1 MSDDFYKILEVEAD
15 ANPEDIKR
23 SYRKLSLKHHP
34 DRNGGS
40 IESVKMFQ
48 KISAA
53 FETLGDADKRR
64 QYDISRKIKSGGMGG
79 MGGMGMFGN
88 MFSGFPAGTTFETH
102 SMPGVNTPED
112 FFAKFFE
119 GMGGIGGMGGMGVN
133 GMGNAHVKMF
143 RNGVPINITH
153 AQNQSQNE
161 FEMHFGGP
169 NGIES
174 KPTPIT
180 KKVTID
186 MMMSIV
192 GDKLPIEYER
202 WILEEGVKKTET
214 VKIYLDIPMGIDTN
228 EIIVIRDAGNIIH
241 DRCKGDLKIII
252 TVENDSI
259 FKRQGMDLVMQKCL
273 TLKESLCG
281 FTFDIKHLNGRTYT
295 LTTPAGNVITP
306 GYVKVI
312 PDLGVLREGKVG
324 KLIVQFTIEYPSKL
338 DASVV
343 EKLSDIL

>member
-1 MSDDFYKILEVEAD
+1 MSDDFYKILEVEPTANAD
-15 ANPEDIKR
+15 EIKR

-40 IESVKMFQ
+40 IESVKLFQ
-48 KISAA
+48 KISEA
-53 FETLGDADKRR
+53 FETVGDSDKRR
-64 QYDISRKIKSGGMGG
+64 HYDLTSRIKLGGMGG
-79 MGGMGMFGN
+79 MGGTGMFGN
-88 MFSGFPAGTTFETH
+88 MFSGFPQGTTFETH

-119 GMGGIGGMGGMGVN
+119 GLVGNSAGGSNIKMFKN
-133 GMGNAHVKMF
+133 GMPVNF
-143 RNGVPINITH
+143 
-153 AQNQSQNE
+153 AQNQSHNE
-161 FEMHFGGP
+161 FEVHFGGS

-202 WILEEGVKKTET
+202 WILEDGVKKTET
-214 VKIYLDIPMGIDTN
+214 VKIYIDIPRGIDTN

-241 DRCKGDLKIII
+241 DKCKGDLKIII
-252 TVENDSI
+252 TVENETI

-281 FTFDIKHLNGRTYT
+281 FTFEIKHLNGRTYT
-295 LTTPAGNVITP
+295 MTTPAGNVITP

-312 PDLGVLREGKVG
+312 PDLGVMREGQVG

-343 EKLSDIL
+343 EKLNAIL